1 MTNDPARLSHRVGTQ
16 NRNAF
21 RVRGSAR
28 SGATGGLFI
37 QSPAFGR
44 EAPQPGSGCDYSRS
58 FRCKGHLAQ
67 LSRGFCTLAGLS
79 LATTLPVVS
88 VPCCLMAGLSVRD

>member
-1 MTNDPARLSHRVGTQ
+1 MDDDPNGLSYCAMTRWATHLAFAHRRGEGRPAALE
-16 NRNAF
+16 N
-21 RVRGSAR
+21 
-28 SGATGGLFI
+28 
-37 QSPAFGR
+37 QSPAFGLR
-44 EAPQPGSGCDYSRS
+44 PQPGAGCDYSRR
-58 FRCKGHLAQ
+58 FRGKGHLAQ